1 MDSFAQADRR
11 FFETKSIAHLATL
24 MADGSPQVTPVW
36 IDVDDGGYVLV
47 NTAPGRVKDLNVR
60 RDSRVALSITD
71 VADPYK
77 WIAVR
82 GKVIEMRT
90 EGAWEHINELSMRYN
105 GQPYPIEGERV
116 IYRIEPDYISRSSG

>member
-1 MDSFAQADRR
+1 MDVFTPADRG
-11 FFETKSIAHLATL
+11 FFETKSIAHFATL

-36 IDVDDGGYVLV
+36 IDIDDDGYVLV
-47 NTAPGRVKDLNVR
+47 NTAPGRVKDRNVR

-71 VADPYK
+71 EADPYK

-82 GKVIEMRT
+82 GKVIETRT

-105 GQPYPIEGERV
+105 GRPYPIEGERV
-116 IYRIEPDYISRSSG
+116 IFRIEPEYISRPSW